1 MCSCKPLKSL
11 PHSYERICLKFIFKS
26 HEYKCYYAHEALNY
40 LEQTIIKRCLIQQR
54 LAEFYRQ
61 QDNDIQGKENCSN
74 IQTSADTG
82 DEKLLHET
90 TALYVSGHM
99 SCLLLVRKCWI
110 NIDRNRTGLL
120 PSAGARFNNQ
130 SNEAKSFPVLFP

>member
-1 MCSCKPLKSL
+1 MTYK
-11 PHSYERICLKFIFKS
+11 ERR
-26 HEYKCYYAHEALNY
+26 
-40 LEQTIIKRCLIQQR
+40 TV
-54 LAEFYRQ
+54 
-61 QDNDIQGKENCSN
+61 
-74 IQTSADTG
+74 QTSADTG

-120 PSAGARFNNQ
+120 PSAGARFNK
-130 SNEAKSFPVLFP
+130 SNEAKSFPVFP